1 MPARLYF
8 DIPEE
13 LVTQYTAGLLVLDE
27 VAAQIGQKPATTL
40 RTLQAKGVDTSMRSR
55 KREQFAR
62 RVEAAK
68 ELPSGT
74 AYATVATMYA
84 AGQSLNEVAE
94 KLDCASRTA
103 WLILQ
108 RQHVRARPRWYRE
121 VFRDAQGNVLDRN
134 AFAERLRLLRLSL
147 GLKQSELA
155 ARCGLCQQ
163 EISLLE
169 RGIKSPR
176 WVTLGKLTDGLG
188 VSSADL
194 RVTWQP
200 LGAEI

>member
-13 LVTQYTAGLLVLDE
+13 LVTQYKAGLLVLDE
-27 VAAQIGQKPATTL
+27 VAAHIGQKPATTL
-40 RTLQAKGVDTSMRSR
+40 RVLHAKGVDTSMRSR

-74 AYATVATMYA
+74 AYATVATLYA

-94 KLDCASRTA
+94 HLDCASRTA
-103 WLILQ
+103 WLILR
-108 RQHVRARPRWYRE
+108 RQHVQTRPSWYRE
-121 VFRDAQGNVLDRN
+121 VFRDAQGKVLDQRP
-134 AFAERLRLLRLSL
+134 FAQRLRLLRLSL

-163 EISLLE
+163 EISNME
-169 RGIKSPR
+169 RCVKSPR
-176 WVTLGKLTDGLG
+176 WATLAKLTNGLG
-188 VSSADL
+188 VSAADL
-194 RVTWQP
+194 GVTWEP
-200 LGAEI
+200 LEG